1 MGNSEYSFLKQWF
14 TFTYSSD
21 NTTDLIYSCTNN
33 HYIHNWLKE
42 CGYTSFKNE
51 IKVEDLDLLTT
62 ALNNSVNMIP
72 DEFET
77 NFPDEYISGYSL
89 WNMDSIKYWSS
100 SYEYTLHAKEQMSKL
115 FEGLW
120 EVEENI
126 RQGVVGIL
134 EYHIYYSH

>member
-89 WNMDSIKYWSS
+89 IPLGYG
-100 SYEYTLHAKEQMSKL
+100 
-115 FEGLW
+115 FC
-120 EVEENI
+120 
-126 RQGVVGIL
+126 
-134 EYHIYYSH
+134 